1 MSAFVRVVEPSSD
14 VSRGIVMCLRSFGER
29 MQAVAKLPQIAVV
42 DWGNRAA
49 RALNVGERSGATCMS
64 VVEGPR
70 SIVVHTG
77 VGVSGECS
85 RFERVLTGLAASH
98 ESHRRADPTNGV
110 SCASWQDCG
119 LHPFRDAGMSPGL
132 VVRGVAPMENGRSL
146 VMTHWSSE
154 DCASE
159 ADVASWGVVLEFEAR
174 SASRLWG
181 SCEGAPRWLT
191 LAETRV
197 LNALMLGMTEG
208 EAAAAIGRSVSTVHD
223 HVKAIRR
230 KTGVSTRGELVA
242 RMSGTRQDQ
251 REAWVAGVTP
261 R

>member
-1 MSAFVRVVEPSSD
+1 MSMDFLPFTRPSIDEATIAS
-14 VSRGIVMCLRSFGER
+14 VAEVLRSGW
-29 MQAVAKLPQIAVV
+29 IT
-42 DWGNRAA
+42 
-49 RALNVGERSGATCMS
+49 SG
-64 VVEGPR
+64 PK
-70 SIVVHTG
+70 
-77 VGVSGECS
+77 
-85 RFERVLTGLAASH
+85 
-98 ESHRRADPTNGV
+98 
-110 SCASWQDCG
+110 
-119 LHPFRDAGMSPGL
+119 
-132 VVRGVAPMENGRSL
+132 
-146 VMTHWSSE
+146 
-154 DCASE
+154 
-159 ADVASWGVVLEFEAR
+159 VLEFEAR

-208 EAAAAIGRSVSTVHD
+208 EAATAIGRSVSTVHD
-223 HVKAIRR
+223 HVKAIHR